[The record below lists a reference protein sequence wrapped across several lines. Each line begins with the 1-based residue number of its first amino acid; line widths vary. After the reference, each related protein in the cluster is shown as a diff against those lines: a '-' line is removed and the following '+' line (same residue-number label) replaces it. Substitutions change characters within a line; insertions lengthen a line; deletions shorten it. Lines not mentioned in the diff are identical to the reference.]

1 MRIITGSSGRAGS
14 AVAAKQRAL
23 TVEGAPY
30 QGIAALRFR
39 RVFKLGDY
47 VQVKPVSFGD
57 GLRDR
62 PLARGA
68 GAHEAQQI
76 PFVGTGNENRKT
88 ENTQAA

>member
-1 MRIITGSSGRAGS
+1 
-14 AVAAKQRAL
+14 
-23 TVEGAPY
+23 
-30 QGIAALRFR
+30 
-39 RVFKLGDY
+39 VFKLGDY